1 MGKKRILVPPPVKPV
16 TETLM
21 IPDVLRVSDATLPPL
36 PLLMMPPKKK
46 PQLRKKPQQW
56 KKPQLRKKVVIED
69 VSKTKKRMR
78 KRMMM
83 HHSQVSAVTKT
94 NAELKLMVLKSSA
107 VLPNSL
113 PVSLLPLPSLHH
125 SELTMLLPS
134 EQT

>member
-46 PQLRKKPQQW
+46 PQLRKKPQQ
-56 KKPQLRKKVVIED
+56 RKKVVIED

-83 HHSQVSAVTKT
+83 HHNQVSAVTKT